1 MAPVTTLLIC
11 EDDESIRVL
20 CQRILEDPAR
30 NILLAETGEEA
41 VELYRIHSVDAVLC
55 DVKLPGISGLEVL
68 EEIRRL
74 DPCAIVVIMT
84 AFGTIQNAVEALKRG
99 AFDYITKP
107 FSSPAEL
114 SVVMEKAVGQRRL
127 LLDNLELR
135 RAVREK
141 YSFDSIIGK
150 SAAMQPVFRTI
161 EKAAPT
167 DSTMLVRGESG
178 TGKELV
184 ARALHLSSRR
194 SLRPFVR
201 VNCSAFT
208 ESLLESELFVHV
220 RGAFTG
226 ALKDHPGLVA
236 AADGGTLFLDEVGD
250 TGLEL
255 QAHLLRVLQD
265 GEYRRVGE
273 TRTRTADLRV
283 IGSTNQPLEELIR
296 KGRFREDLY
305 YRLKVIEIHIPPL
318 RERMDDLPLLIK
330 HFLERQSEKQGPRP
344 DGSRRQFRLDPTALA
359 ILKQYRWPGNVR
371 ELENALERAAVLCE
385 GDVIHPRDL
394 PAELVRAEL
403 LPWPSQPGKGLLELN
418 EEEQIRAVL
427 RQTDGH
433 RTKAAEILGITRRTL
448 YEKIKRF
455 GIEL

>member
-1 MAPVTTLLIC
+1 MASTSTLLIC

-20 CQRILEDPAR
+20 CSRILEQSER
-30 NILLAETGEEA
+30 TLLLAETGEEA
-41 VELYRIHSVDAVLC
+41 VELYRIHSVDAVLS
-55 DVKLPGISGLEVL
+55 DVKLPGISGLDVLGEV
-68 EEIRRL
+68 RRL
-74 DPCAIVVIMT
+74 DPCAVVVIMT
-84 AFGTIQNAVEALKRG
+84 AFGTVQNAVEALKRG

-107 FSSPAEL
+107 FSSPSEL
-114 SVVMEKAVGQRRL
+114 SIVMQKALEQRRL

-135 RAVREK
+135 RAMREK
-141 YSFDSIIGK
+141 YSFESIIGK
-150 SAAMQPVFRTI
+150 SAAMQPVFHTI

-167 DSTMLVRGESG
+167 DSTILIRGESG

-184 ARALHLSSRR
+184 ARALHLNSRR
-194 SLRPFVR
+194 SPRPFVR

-208 ESLLESELFVHV
+208 ESLLESELFGHV

-236 AADGGTLFLDEVGD
+236 SADGGTIFLDEVGD

-283 IGSTNQPLEELIR
+283 IAATNQPLEELIK

-305 YRLKVIEIHIPPL
+305 YRLKVIEIPIPPL
-318 RERMDDLPLLIK
+318 RDRMDDLPLLIK
-330 HFLERQSEKQGPRP
+330 HFLERQAEKQGPRP
-344 DGSRRQFRLDPTALA
+344 DGSRRQFRLDSTAMN
-359 ILKQYRWPGNVR
+359 ILRQYRWPGNVR
-371 ELENALERAAVLCE
+371 ELENTLERAAVLCE
-385 GDVIHPRDL
+385 GEAILPRDL
-394 PAELVRAEL
+394 PQELVRTEL
-403 LPWPSQPGKGLLELN
+403 WHVPAQPGKGLLEQN

-433 RTKAAEILGITRRTL
+433 RTRAAEILGITRRTL